1 MTHLEEAEVIFARK
15 DAQSQLSFLSADTQM
30 SLNQQSSPSLLHP
43 AETEPHGAAP
53 VCPSRGWGLR
63 SSRLLSLSCFPRCT
77 VSFLTACLLYSRLV
91 LNLQK
96 FIRYKLL
103 LPSYSFI
110 APRCTE
116 SSFSPPPLLFLSG
129 FLFGCFYDSRLWILP
144 KRPHRSSRPAPSA
157 CC

>member
-1 MTHLEEAEVIFARK
+1 MLHVRTDTVAAAKQRRINEFEPANIKFPEPFTSQRYCTREPPRLSHQRMGAEGRWEQRGSALP
-15 DAQSQLSFLSADTQM
+15 LS
-30 SLNQQSSPSLLHP
+30 
-43 AETEPHGAAP
+43 
-53 VCPSRGWGLR
+53 C
-63 SSRLLSLSCFPRCT
+63 LLSLSCVSRRTF
-77 VSFLTACLLYSRLV
+77 SFLTACLLYSRLV

-116 SSFSPPPLLFLSG
+116 SPPPLLFLSG

-144 KRPHRSSRPAPSA
+144 TRPHRSSRPAPSA
-157 CC
+157 CF